1 MDPRFLVIAAAL
13 TAIAVGIVLFGLR
26 RQRGADASRAQL
38 NAAVLRQRLAELER
52 EHASGLLPAAEFEA
66 AQEDLR
72 RRALAEA
79 VDAAA
84 PATATARGRG
94 VRVPV
99 LAAALVL
106 PLLALGIYLMAGSPH
121 LLQPVGSIDV
131 AAATAPANATA
142 AADGTAP
149 ASPHAAPHAAG
160 GGLPPAMLAQLE
172 AHVASSPSD
181 ARAWV
186 LLGRAR
192 MDAGQFA
199 PAAVAYERAIA
210 AEPKVAKDPTIWCE
224 YADAVGMSQGG
235 QLAGKPAELIDKAL
249 QLDATSAC
257 GLEMAGSAAVEARDF
272 RAAQLHWRALL
283 KQLPEG
289 STQYLQLS
297 TALDR
302 IEAQAKFSL
311 PSSGR
316 APAATDPAPPRS

>member
-1 MDPRFLVIAAAL
+1 MDPRFLLIAALL
-13 TAIAVGIVLFGLR
+13 TAVAVGLVLVGLR
-26 RQRGADASRAQL
+26 RQRGADASRARL

-52 EHASGLLPAAEFEA
+52 ERAAGLLPQAEFEA
-66 AQEDLR
+66 AQDDLR
-72 RRALAEA
+72 ARALAEA
-79 VDAAA
+79 DDAPSDRPA
-84 PATATARGRG
+84 P
-94 VRVPV
+94 VRRVRAPV
-99 LAAALVL
+99 LVAAAALPV
-106 PLLALGIYLMAGSPH
+106 LALGIYLVAGSPH
-121 LLQPVGSIDV
+121 LLQPVASIDV
-131 AAATAPANATA
+131 SAAPAPLNAADAAAAP
-142 AADGTAP
+142 GI
-149 ASPHAAPHAAG
+149 AAPRTAAG
-160 GGLPPAMLAQLE
+160 GVPSPMLAQLE

-289 STQYLQLS
+289 SPQYLQLS

-316 APAATDPAPPRS
+316 APAATDPDPPRS

>member
-26 RQRGADASRAQL
+26 RNRNADASRAQL
-38 NAAVLRQRLAELER
+38 NAAVLRQRLDELER
-52 EHASGLLPAAEFEA
+52 ERASGLLPTAEFEA
-66 AQEDLR
+66 AQDELR
-72 RRALAEA
+72 RRALTEA
-79 VDAAA
+79 VDAVDTPAAA
-84 PATATARGRG
+84 PRIRR

-99 LAAALVL
+99 LAAALSL
-106 PLLALGIYLMAGSPH
+106 PVLALGIYLVAGSPH
-121 LLQPVGSIDV
+121 LLQSNGIDV
-131 AAATAPANATA
+131 AAAP
-142 AADGTAP
+142 AP
-149 ASPHAAPHAAG
+149 ASGADAAAATDAGAAATASPHAAG
-160 GGLPPAMLAQLE
+160 GGVPPAMLAQLE

-192 MDAGQFA
+192 MDAGQFG

-210 AEPKVAKDPTIWCE
+210 AQAKVAKDPTIWCE

-235 QLAGKPAELIDKAL
+235 QLAGKPKELIDKAL

-257 GLEMAGSAAVEARDF
+257 GLEMAGSAAIEARDF
-272 RAAQLHWRALL
+272 RAAQTYWQQLL

-289 STQYLQLS
+289 SAQHLQLA

-311 PSSGR
+311 PSPGGTPSSSG
-316 APAATDPAPPRS
+316 ATAPRS